1 MTAAYTV
8 DRGVILSECGLP
20 ESPRWFSDGRLSFQ
34 MDDRGITQVDY
45 CHPAQRFGNTTL
57 FLQRHWHGFRL
68 FIERDLRN
76 YLPELRQVRVWPFG
90 IEAEWRLF
98 DSLLGLRVM
107 AVEERIVFELRTP
120 EGLPEDLTLKLAFY
134 KHFALT
140 PSDAEDPRFAPRGA
154 RRTWDDWRFDD
165 AKNAFIG
172 GFSERPHD
180 SASLEEHRGESRQQ
194 VSIEADFPL
203 RVAAT
208 PVNVKYTL
216 SGAQPLQ
223 AGRTY
228 RFAISL
234 GDESA
239 LDAASDEAIGRQ
251 FARYRAVADASPVL
265 DSPYPALNEYMSLLP
280 MYHEA
285 CKVRSVPGAIK
296 AKTNEYWVWG
306 WDGLTSNDATMYWGD
321 AAFIA
326 DMLRFYEETAD
337 PERGIA
343 HAYGY
348 DLSVIGVSA
357 LPAQGMYITL
367 LQQYYAMT
375 GDLDVVAR
383 HYPFAA
389 GLYRRIAALEVGDTG
404 LCEGTSLFPDFPVFM
419 QETGRDLSGMNNTI
433 FYCASRSMEYLA
445 ALTGDEPTET
455 LAGALFR
462 RTERHFLPLF
472 FDPSRGFIVSS
483 VDADSLA
490 RRNSFNANAV
500 KWENGYC
507 RELLAGAHERSLQFF
522 LDHIVSPSGLREI
535 PPWDGA
541 YDRDANQL
549 QCWWPVTGEYFM
561 RLINAFDRREP
572 IDRWIG
578 WVEYWARRLTCPE
591 GIPLYV
597 ETTEPEL
604 DRWNSLKGSW
614 QAYSMRGWYQAAV
627 HGVVGVDI
635 DAGGIQIH
643 PYSGEELTLRGLHY
657 RGKRLHLEMRG
668 SGPYVE
674 YVDVGDTRIEGTCKI
689 PSDLLN
695 GADELTIRVRR
706 TAQPLH
712 SLYIARAT
720 GLALREYAYGP
731 SYLSA
736 VVSGAGT
743 ARLTVLSD
751 AAPDVCVDDR
761 EASCEYDSGSRT
773 ATIELRCKPGE
784 PRTIHISRPPEGG
797 ASPIGPAMR
806 LTNQ

>member
-1 MTAAYTV
+1 MTGAYTV
-8 DRGVILSECGLP
+8 DRGVIHSACGLP

-34 MDDRGITQVDY
+34 MDDIGITQVDY

-68 FIERDLRN
+68 FVERDLRN
-76 YLPELRQVRVWPFG
+76 YRPELRQVRVWPFG
-90 IEAEWRLF
+90 VEAEWRLF
-98 DSLLGLRVM
+98 DSLLRVRVM

-120 EGLPEDLTLKLAFY
+120 AGLPEGLTLKLAFY

-140 PSDAEDPRFAPRGA
+140 PSDAEDPRFGPRGA
-154 RRTWDDWRFDD
+154 RRTWDEWRFDE
-165 AKNAFIG
+165 ARNAFIG
-172 GFSERPHD
+172 GFSERPEE
-180 SASLEEHRGESRQQ
+180 SASVEAVQGGSRQQ
-194 VSIEADFPL
+194 IAIEADFPL

-223 AGRTY
+223 ANRMY
-228 RFAISL
+228 RFAISP
-234 GDESA
+234 GGESA
-239 LDAASDEAIGRQ
+239 LAAASDEAIRRQ
-251 FARYRAVADASPVL
+251 FARYRAVADVAPVL
-265 DSPYPALNEYMSLLP
+265 DSPYRALNEYMSLLP

-321 AAFIA
+321 SAFMA

-343 HAYGY
+343 HAYGH

-367 LQQYYAMT
+367 LQQYYSMT
-375 GDLDVVAR
+375 GDLDTVVR

-389 GLYRRIAALEVGDTG
+389 GLYRRISALEVRDTG

-445 ALTGDEPTET
+445 ALTGDEPTEA

-483 VDADSLA
+483 VDSDSLA

-507 RELLAGAHERSLQFF
+507 WELLAGAHERSLQFF
-522 LDHIVSPSGLREI
+522 EDHIMSPAGLREI

-549 QCWWPVTGEYFM
+549 HCWWPVTGEYFM
-561 RLINAFDRREP
+561 RLINAFDRREL

-643 PYSGEELTLRGLHY
+643 PYSGEELTLQGLHY
-657 RGKRLHLEMRG
+657 RGKRLHIEMRG
-668 SGPYVE
+668 SGPCVE
-674 YVDVGDTRIEGTCKI
+674 AIDVGGNRIRGTCKI
-689 PSDLLN
+689 PSDLLT
-695 GADELTIRVRR
+695 GASEIAIRVHR
-706 TAQPLH
+706 TAKPEHWPCIL
-712 SLYIARAT
+712 RAT
-720 GLALREYAYGP
+720 GLELSEYACG
-731 SYLSA
+731 SSNISA
-736 VVSGAGT
+736 VVRGAGT
-743 ARLTVLSD
+743 ARLIVLAD
-751 AAPDVCVDDR
+751 ETPIVRLDDR
-761 EASCEYDSGSRT
+761 DAPFDYDSASRV
-773 ATIELRCKPGE
+773 ATIELSCKPG
-784 PRTIHISRPPEGG
+784 RPQ
-797 ASPIGPAMR
+797 R
-806 LTNQ
+806 LFFGFRQES